1 MTFPRFALAAGLL
14 AVAVAAG
21 AQTAP
26 RKTYIVQMADAP
38 AATYSGNISGLAA
51 TRPAPGAKLSAN
63 APSVRAYVR
72 HLDIQRSSVLARV
85 PATTVLHR
93 YNLTFNGFAAQL
105 TEAEAMTLKG
115 SGLVVSITESEVRK
129 LDTTRTPE
137 FLGLSAP
144 GGLWS
149 KLDAAS
155 RKVKGEDVIIGVVDS
170 GVWPENASFGDKV
183 DVNGKPVAYN
193 QAGTLDY
200 GAPPARWLG
209 ICQAGEG
216 FNATMCNNKLIGARY
231 YVAAF
236 NSSGAIRIPLEYASP
251 RDGGG
256 HGTHTAST
264 AGGNSG
270 VDAVVNGSPAGVMSG
285 IAPRARLATYKVCW
299 EATVSAATG
308 CYTADMLKAI
318 DDAVADG
325 VDVINFSISGTK
337 TNFLDPVEIAY
348 FNAAAANVFVAASAG
363 NSGPGNE
370 VAHMSPW
377 LTTVAASTHDRQ
389 ALAELTLGDGSKFIG
404 VSVFGGTLSNLPM
417 VLASTIPAP
426 GALPADALRCFT
438 GSLSA
443 TAAVGKMVVCDRG
456 VIARVDKSAEVK
468 RVGGLAMVLTNASP
482 AADSLA
488 ADFHSVPSVHL
499 PLANRAAV
507 HAYAQTPSPT
517 GSISPPANPP
527 AVVAPVMAG
536 FSSRGPNKANAN
548 ILKPDITGP
557 GVDVIAGYIARLTQA
572 EHDAVLLGTF
582 TPPPN
587 ANSLSGTS
595 MSSPHVAGAAALLK
609 QLYPTWSP
617 SAIKSAMMT
626 STNDVKLASGAPDLD
641 RFGYGAGHMNPNGSA
656 NPGLV
661 YDASP
666 ADYGRFLCGLGLA
679 PPAGTGTCAFLGSI
693 KPWNLNLASLTAA
706 EVAGT
711 LTLTRKVKNV
721 TGATGTYVASTSLP
735 GWNVVVTPASLTLAP
750 GATSSFTVALTR
762 TSATVGAWTFGN
774 LTWTDG
780 VRQVRSPLSARA
792 IGFVAPAQVTDTRVS
807 GKGTKVF
814 TVVSA
819 YTGSLS
825 VVATG
830 LVPATRSAGEV
841 GQGATQCFDFS
852 VAADAQVARFQ
863 LFNADTLGG
872 SATDL
877 DLEVFNGPGGT
888 GTSVGASGGSTSDE
902 VVTLRAPAAGGYS
915 ACVTGFGTP
924 QTGATYT
931 MSSWVVGPAVGV
943 QTLKA
948 SGPSSV
954 YAGGTASIGLGWSVP
969 AGKRY
974 LGNVQFIDNASAVIG
989 STLVVVDNH

>member
-1 MTFPRFALAAGLL
+1 MTFPRFVLATGLL

-26 RKTYIVQMADAP
+26 RKTYIVQLADAP
-38 AATYSGNISGLAA
+38 AATYTGNINGLAA

-63 APSVRAYVR
+63 APNVRAYVQ
-72 HLDIQRSSVLARV
+72 HLDIQRASVLARV
-85 PATTVLHR
+85 PASPVLHR

-105 TEAEAMTLKG
+105 TDTEAKTLTG

-129 LDTTRTPE
+129 LDTTRTPA
-137 FLGLSAP
+137 FLGLSTP

-155 RKVKGEDVIIGVVDS
+155 RNIKGEDVIIGVIDS
-170 GVWPENASFGDKV
+170 GVWPENASFGDKQ

-193 QAGTLDY
+193 QAGTVVY
-200 GAPPARWLG
+200 GLPPAKWQG
-209 ICQAGEG
+209 TCQAGEG

-231 YVAAF
+231 YVTAF
-236 NSSGAIRIPLEYASP
+236 SSSGAIRAPLEYVSP

-264 AGGNSG
+264 SGGNSD
-270 VDAVVNGSPAGVMSG
+270 VNAVVNGSPAGVISG
-285 IAPRARLATYKVCW
+285 IAPRARVAVYKVCW
-299 EATVSAATG
+299 EATTVAATG
-308 CYTADMLKAI
+308 CYTADTLKAI

-325 VDVINFSISGTK
+325 VDVINFSVSGTK

-363 NSGPGNE
+363 NSGPANE

-389 ALAELTLGDGSKFIG
+389 ALADLTLGNGDVLHG

-417 VLASTIPAP
+417 VLASSIPAA
-426 GALPADALRCFT
+426 GALVADAQRCFAN
-438 GSLSA
+438 SLNA
-443 TAAVGKMVVCDRG
+443 TAAIGKMVVCDRG
-456 VIARVDKSAEVK
+456 VSARVDKSAEVK
-468 RVGGLAMVLTNASP
+468 RVGGVAMVLTNVSSG
-482 AADSLA
+482 SLV

-499 PLANRAAV
+499 QSTDRASV
-507 HAYAQTPSPT
+507 RTYAATLGAT
-517 GSISPPANPP
+517 GTISPPANPP
-527 AVVAPVMAG
+527 AVVAPVMAD
-536 FSSRGPNKANAN
+536 FSSRGPNKANGN

-557 GVDVIAGYIARLTQA
+557 GVDIIAGYVAALTLA
-572 EHDAVLLGTF
+572 ERDAVVLGTL

-595 MSSPHVAGAAALLK
+595 MSSPHIAGAAALLK
-609 QLYPTWSP
+609 QLYPSWSP

-641 RFGYGAGHMNPNGSA
+641 RWGYGAGHMNPNGSV

-661 YDASP
+661 YDAS
-666 ADYGRFLCGLGLA
+666 ASDYGRFLCGLGLT
-679 PPAGTGTCAFLGSI
+679 PPAGSGTCAFLGSI
-693 KPWNLNLASLTAA
+693 QPWNLNLASLTAA
-706 EVAGT
+706 DVPGA

-721 TGATGTYVASTSLP
+721 TGATATFVSSSSLP

-750 GATSSFTVALTR
+750 GAEASFTVALTR
-762 TSATVGAWTFGN
+762 TSAAVGAWTFGD

-780 VRQVRSPLSARA
+780 IRQVRSPLSARG
-792 IGFVAPAQVTDTRVS
+792 IGFVAPVQVTDIRAS

-830 LVPATRSAGEV
+830 LVPATLSAGSV
-841 GQGATQCFDFS
+841 VSSGKQCFNLPI
-852 VAADAQVARFQ
+852 AAGAQVARFQ
-863 LFNADTLGG
+863 LYNSDTLGG

-877 DLEVFNGPGGT
+877 DLEVFNGLNGT

-902 VVTLRAPAAGGYS
+902 VVTLRAPAGGNYS
-915 ACVTGFGTP
+915 ACVSGFATP
-924 QTGATYT
+924 PGGATFT
-931 MSSWVVGPAVGV
+931 LSSWVVGPAVGP

-948 SGPSSV
+948 SGPTSV
-954 YAGGTASIGLGWSVP
+954 YTGGSASIGLGWSVP

-974 LGNVQFIDNASAVIG
+974 LGNVQFIDNTSALIG
-989 STLVVVDNH
+989 STLVEVDNH